1 MENLI
6 LFNDKFEIKYLI
18 NVCDLKLKNNI
29 YNDSYRYI
37 NGQDNLFF
45 ELTHLIDDYNIRFS
59 KDPLSFKEEITV
71 SDLILVKKIKKI
83 TYTKDEILAK
93 ALMENELKS
102 NALSKQTEALAQGLM
117 ETDETSIKINNKT
130 QVLAKGLM
138 ENELNNIKL
147 KQQVQAL
154 SKAVFEMALSK

>member
-1 MENLI
+1 MKNLI
-6 LFNDKFEIKYLI
+6 LFNEKFEIKYLI
-18 NVCDLKLKNNI
+18 NVCDLKLKDNI

-37 NGQDNLFF
+37 NEQDNLFF
-45 ELTHLIDDYNIRFS
+45 ELIHLMNDYNIRFS

-83 TYTKDEILAK
+83 TYTKDELLAK

-102 NALSKQTEALAQGLM
+102 NTLSKQ
-117 ETDETSIKINNKT
+117 T

-147 KQQVQAL
+147 KQQIQAL

>member
-1 MENLI
+1 MKNLI
-6 LFNDKFEIKYLI
+6 LFNEKFEIKYLI
-18 NVCDLKLKNNI
+18 NVCDLKLKDNI

-37 NGQDNLFF
+37 NEQDNLFF
-45 ELTHLIDDYNIRFS
+45 ELTHLMDDYNIRFS

-83 TYTKDEILAK
+83 TYTKDELLAK

-102 NALSKQTEALAQGLM
+102 NTLSKQ
-117 ETDETSIKINNKT
+117 T

-147 KQQVQAL
+147 KQQIQAL